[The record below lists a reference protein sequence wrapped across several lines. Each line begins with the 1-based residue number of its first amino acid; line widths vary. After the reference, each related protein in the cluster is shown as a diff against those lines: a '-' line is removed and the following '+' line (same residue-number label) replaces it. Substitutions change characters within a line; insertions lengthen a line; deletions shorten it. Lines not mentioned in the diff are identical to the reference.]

1 MEGKSI
7 YTKSNFNIQIALWV
21 LSLVMIATSIYLT
34 SHYFDLHFPENLS
47 NSNSL
52 CNISSYFNCNGT
64 TLSPASNIFGV
75 PVSIPGLMLGLLIL
89 LGMIVKDIA
98 FEKTIYS
105 ILIFNALGCL
115 VLFFYSIFAVG
126 GLCPMCSVYYIASFI
141 TLFLF
146 FKHSPKPSID
156 PKFALISALVF
167 LLPMGGMFFH
177 IKSKTSKTDQLAAS
191 LMKQF
196 DSYPNL
202 GKPDKD
208 SPLRLATATE
218 NFADAPVRITVFS
231 DFQCPACAA
240 LSKMTH
246 QIALKYPNDVNI
258 QYVFYP
264 LDHNCNSEIKRPFHT
279 YACQAAY
286 LAYCSGPKRFD
297 KVHDEIFKNQNRIS
311 QEWLNNYAKTLGVTE
326 CMKDEATKNKVIE
339 IIETSR
345 KFKVASTPTML
356 VNGIKIEGVFPPQ
369 QMYILIEELIKRSK
383 SGKTTSAKL

>member
-1 MEGKSI
+1 MEEKSI
-7 YTKSNFNIQIALWV
+7 YNKSNFNIQIALWV
-21 LSLVMIATSIYLT
+21 LSGIIIATSIYLT
-34 SHYFDLHFPENLS
+34 SHYFDLHFPEQLS

-64 TLSPASNIFGV
+64 TLSPLSNIAGV
-75 PVSIPGLMLGLLIL
+75 PISVPGLMLGVLIL
-89 LGMIVKDIA
+89 LGMLVKDTEL
-98 FEKTIYS
+98 EKTIFTV
-105 ILIFNALGCL
+105 LVANAAGCL
-115 VLFFYSIFAVG
+115 FLFFYSIFSVG

-146 FKHSPKPSID
+146 YKYGVRIGFSVKYGAIT
-156 PKFALISALVF
+156 AAIF
-167 LLPMGGMFFH
+167 LLPMAGMYSF
-177 IKSKTSKTDQLAAS
+177 ISSKTSKTGELAAS

-208 SPLRLATATE
+208 SPLRLASATKD
-218 NFADAPVRITVFS
+218 FSAAPVRITVFS

-246 QIALKYPNDVNI
+246 QIALKYPKDVNI

-279 YACQAAY
+279 LACQAAY
-286 LAYCSGPKRFD
+286 VAYCAGNERFD
-297 KVHDEIFKNQNRIS
+297 KVHDDIFENQNRLS
-311 QEWLNNYAKTLGVTE
+311 ATWLQNYAKDLKVTE
-326 CMKDEATKNKVIE
+326 CVANEETKNKVIE
-339 IIETSR
+339 IIELSR

-369 QMYILIEELIKRSK
+369 QMYILIEELIKRNK
-383 SGKTTSAKL
+383 MKNTSAQL

>member
-1 MEGKSI
+1 MEEKSV
-7 YTKSNFNIQIALWV
+7 YNKASFNIQIALWV
-21 LSLVMIATSIYLT
+21 LSGVIIATSIYLT
-34 SHYFDLHFPENLS
+34 SHYFDLHFPEQLS

-64 TLSPASNIFGV
+64 TLSPLSNIAGV
-75 PVSIPGLMLGLLIL
+75 PISIPGLMLGLLIL
-89 LGMIVKDIA
+89 LGIMIKDTEY
-98 FEKTIYS
+98 EKTLYT
-105 ILIFNALGCL
+105 ILIANAVGCFF
-115 VLFFYSIFAVG
+115 LFFYSIFSVG

-146 FKHSPKPSID
+146 YKNGTAPGISPKYAAITGV
-156 PKFALISALVF
+156 IV
-167 LLPMGGMFFH
+167 LLPMLGMFSY
-177 IKSKTSKTDQLAAS
+177 INSKTSKTSELAAS

-202 GKPDKD
+202 GKPEKD
-208 SPLRLATATE
+208 SPLRLASATE

-246 QIALKYPNDVNI
+246 QIALKYPKSVNI

-264 LDHNCNSEIKRPFHT
+264 LDHNCNTEIKRPFHT
-279 YACQAAY
+279 LACQAAY
-286 LAYCSGPKRFD
+286 VAYCAGNKRFD
-297 KVHDEIFKNQNRIS
+297 TVHDEIFENQNRLS
-311 QEWLNNYAKTLGVTE
+311 AEWLADYAKNLNITE
-326 CMKDEATKNKVIE
+326 CVANEDTKNKVIE
-339 IIETSR
+339 IIELSR
-345 KFKVASTPTML
+345 KFNVASTPTML

-383 SGKTTSAKL
+383 TSNASAKL